1 MEAMSQ
7 LTLADQGG
15 TPRLSRRRRRWPLI
29 GILAVAVLPGVLAI
43 WWFQWVPNWRPPL
56 EEGERYG
63 IDVSAHQD
71 VIDWRQVA
79 GDGITFAYIK
89 ATEGGD
95 FTDDQF
101 DENWRGAQDAGL
113 DRGAYHYFT
122 LCTPGAEQAHHF
134 IDVAPPEND
143 ALPPAVDLELA
154 GNCSARPGPSEV
166 RGQLG
171 DFIRLVEE
179 AWGREIILYVGD
191 DFERAYPVRHELDRP
206 LWHRRFLLR
215 PDLDGWLIWQLHG
228 YARVDGIDG
237 GVDLDVMRPS
247 PLSRQHDAAS

>member
-1 MEAMSQ
+1 MAGS
-7 LTLADQGG
+7 TVSNRGD
-15 TPRLSRRRRRWPLI
+15 TPPPFRRRRRWPLV
-29 GILAVAVLPGVLAI
+29 GALAVAGFAGVLAI
-43 WWFQWVPNWRPPL
+43 WWFLWVPNWRPPL

-63 IDVSAHQD
+63 IDVSHHQG

-95 FTDDQF
+95 FIDDLF
-101 DENWRGAQDAGL
+101 DENWHGAQDAGL

-134 IDVAPPEND
+134 IDVAPPETD

-171 DFIRLVEE
+171 DFIRLIEE
-179 AWGREIILYVGD
+179 AWGREVILYVGD